1 MKMKRISASMFLAVI
16 FCFSAAVLV
25 FSLLAS
31 IKLAALNDTAARLRA
46 ETAELAEEN
55 RSLTAQYEQSIS
67 IDEIERYAVEELGM
81 RRCTPEQIEYIDISK
96 YIETSEQTG

>member
-31 IKLAALNDTAARLRA
+31 IKLAALNDTAARLHA

-67 IDEIERYAVEELGM
+67 IDEIERRAVEVLGM
-81 RRCTPEQIEYIDISK
+81 QHPTAEQIEYIEYTENRSRPDN
-96 YIETSEQTG
+96 